1 MADSQTLRIT
11 GMTCANCSARIE
23 RKLGKAPG
31 ISQVSVNLATEMA
44 RIQYD
49 SSVTSLDTIRQ
60 TIRDI
65 GYDSAIPE
73 SGTGAS
79 DSGLKRQQ
87 TEVFLSLILTA
98 PFILAMMLMAVEWM
112 TGYHVHA
119 AMWFDQSIWPFLLA
133 TPIQFY
139 FGRHFYRQAWA
150 ATLQKTADMNTLVAL
165 GTSAAYFLSLY
176 LYLTGDAHHYFESSA
191 MVISLVLLGKYLEKR
206 SKLQTRTLIQSLAA
220 LSIKSARVI
229 RDGTERTIPV
239 ADLLSGDVFVVLP
252 GETIPADGVVQQ
264 GTITTDESMLTGES
278 LPMTRQPGDKI
289 FSGTLVTDGRLM
301 AKASSVGEQTV
312 LAGIIRAVE
321 AAQGKKAAVQAMA
334 DRVSAVFVP
343 VVLVIAAG
351 TFTGWYFFTE
361 APLRDALL
369 HAVAVLVISCPCAL
383 GLATPV
389 ALMVSLGSA
398 ARHGILIQ
406 NPDALDLLRS
416 SRSLVFDKTGT
427 LTTGKPT
434 VSRFDD
440 PTDSLSR
447 YGSDLMTILG
457 QSTHPLSQAIHR
469 YLSEKTFVPAS
480 IPIDALDNRPGAG
493 FSVLSGLNRWDVGSG
508 DLVSDESGTTGTPGE
523 TVVHVALNRTRLFS
537 FWLHD
542 PLKPEAAGT
551 ITKLSQR
558 NLNIHILSGDR
569 QEVVSARA
577 SEAGLPHV
585 QATGN
590 LKPDEKAAHIQ
601 RLKESGGVVMA
612 GDGINDAPALASAT
626 VSIAMSTGADLA
638 ITTSD
643 ISILNGRLSL
653 IPMVFDLAD
662 RTHRTIRQNLFF
674 AFLYNSLGIPL
685 AAAGLLAPWIA
696 GAAMALSS
704 VSVVSNALRLRKF

>member
-1 MADSQTLRIT
+1 MADTQTLRIT

-31 ISQVSVNLATEMA
+31 IRQISVNLATELA
-44 RIQYD
+44 TLQYD
-49 SSVTSLDTIRQ
+49 PSITTLDSIRQ

-65 GYDSAIPE
+65 GYDSALPDPG
-73 SGTGAS
+73 SAS
-79 DSGLKRQQ
+79 AETDLKRQQ
-87 TEVFLSLILTA
+87 TEMVLSLGLTA
-98 PFILAMMLMAVEWM
+98 PFILSMLLMAVEWM
-112 TGYHVHA
+112 AGYHVHA

-133 TPIQFY
+133 TPVQFY
-139 FGRHFYRQAWA
+139 FGRHFYLQAWA

-176 LYLTGDAHHYFESSA
+176 LYLTGDPHHYFESSA
-191 MVISLVLLGKYLEKR
+191 MVISLVLLGKFLEKR

-229 RDGTERTIPV
+229 RDGKELTIPV
-239 ADLLSGDVFVVLP
+239 AELLAGESFIVLP
-252 GETIPADGVVQQ
+252 GETIPADGVVQH
-264 GTITTDESMLTGES
+264 GTVTTDESMLTGES
-278 LPMTRQPGDKI
+278 LPMTRQPGDRI
-289 FSGTLVTDGRLM
+289 YSGTLVTDGRLV

-321 AAQGKKAAVQAMA
+321 AAQGRKAAVQAMA

-351 TFTGWYFFTE
+351 TFAGWFFLSD
-361 APLRDALL
+361 APVRDALL

-389 ALMVSLGSA
+389 SLMVSLGSA

-416 SRSLVFDKTGT
+416 ARSVVLDKTGT

-440 PTDSLSR
+440 PSDSLKR
-447 YGSDLMTILG
+447 YGSDLMLILA

-469 YLSEKTFVPAS
+469 YLAEQSFIPSA
-480 IPIDALDNRPGAG
+480 IPIDALDNRPGSG
-493 FSVLSGLNRWDVGSG
+493 FSVLSGLNRWDVGAG
-508 DLVSDESGTTGTPGE
+508 DLVSGPSGLAGHPGE
-523 TVVHVALNRTRLFS
+523 TVVHVALNRSPLFS

-542 PLKPEAAGT
+542 PLKPEAAET
-551 ITKLSQR
+551 IRKLTAR
-558 NLNIHILSGDR
+558 KVAVHILSGDR

-577 SEAGLPHV
+577 QEAGIPADR
-585 QATGN
+585 ATGN
-590 LKPDEKAAHIQ
+590 LKPDEKASHIH

-653 IPMVFDLAD
+653 IPTVFDLAD
-662 RTHRTIRQNLFF
+662 RTHHIIRQNLFF
-674 AFLYNSLGIPL
+674 AFVYNSLGIPL